1 MFGIPMN
8 VIMIAILWKVNVCY
22 VLVFMLYALHFK
34 SLSLRFTLCL
44 VVKVSYLDI
53 TTKNPELFT
62 KEAPAGLWTQIL
74 ILESLTSKKRHK
86 RNRVSWATRIP
97 RRLVFLSWQIIP
109 RTLFTHFDP
118 KYSFWNPYFSR
129 NLCSAYAL
137 VMVSVS
143 VMSNTSIIV

>member
-8 VIMIAILWKVNVCY
+8 VIMIAILWEVNVCY

-34 SLSLRFTLCL
+34 SLSLRCALCL

-97 RRLVFLSWQIIP
+97 RKLLFSYLDKLFLE
-109 RTLFTHFDP
+109 
-118 KYSFWNPYFSR
+118 
-129 NLCSAYAL
+129 LCSL
-137 VMVSVS
+137 ILIR
-143 VMSNTSIIV
+143 NIHFGTLTSPEIYVLHTHL